1 MDNLFDI
8 VGSTITIKPESL
20 VVPEFRKIWE
30 RDKTKDKK
38 RAFNE
43 ISYVVFLHNK
53 SDKNPYKNYSEID
66 RETMLKK
73 DFSIESVDSLMSEAI
88 EKYKKLKV
96 TRYERVVNA
105 ALDSL
110 EDIEGYYLSIK
121 EQDKTKFDINEYLGS
136 MEKLGKAV
144 KSLRELE
151 KQLEA
156 DRTEGA
162 KVRGDSEIGLYEI
175 PKQ

>member
-1 MDNLFDI
+1 MNNLFDI
-8 VGSTITIKPESL
+8 VGNTITIKAESL

-38 RAFNE
+38 KAFNE
-43 ISYVVFLHNK
+43 ISYIVFLCDK

-66 RETMLKK
+66 RMVMLKK
-73 DFSIESVDSLMSEAI
+73 DFSIDNIDDLISEGI
-88 EKYKKLKV
+88 EKYKKLKT

-110 EDIEGYYLSIK
+110 EDIEDYYLSIK
-121 EQDKTKFDINEYLGS
+121 EQDKTKFDITEYLGS
-136 MEKLGKAV
+136 MEKLGKAI

-151 KQLEA
+151 KQLES
-156 DRTEGA
+156 DRTEGS
-162 KVRGDSEIGLYEI
+162 KVRGDNEIGLYEI
-175 PKQ
+175 PK

>member
-1 MDNLFDI
+1 MNNLFDI
-8 VGSTITIKPESL
+8 VGNTITIKAESL

-38 RAFNE
+38 KAFNE
-43 ISYVVFLHNK
+43 ISYIVFLCDK

-66 RETMLKK
+66 RMVMLKK
-73 DFSIESVDSLMSEAI
+73 DFSIDNTDDLISEGI
-88 EKYKKLKV
+88 EKYKKLKT

-110 EDIEGYYLSIK
+110 EDIEDYYLSIK
-121 EQDKTKFDINEYLGS
+121 EQDKTKFDITEYLGS
-136 MEKLGKAV
+136 MEKLGKAI

-151 KQLEA
+151 KQLES
-156 DRTEGA
+156 DRTEGS
-162 KVRGDSEIGLYEI
+162 KVRGDNEIGLYEI
-175 PKQ
+175 PK

>member
-1 MDNLFDI
+1 MSNLFDI

-20 VVPEFRKIWE
+20 VIPEFRKIWE

-38 RAFNE
+38 KAFNE
-43 ISYVVFLHNK
+43 ISYVVFLCDK

-66 RETMLKK
+66 RMVMLKK
-73 DFSIESVDSLMSEAI
+73 DFSIEDPDKLMLEAI
-88 EKYKKLKV
+88 DKYKKLKI

-110 EDIEGYYLSIK
+110 EDIEDYYLGIK
-121 EQDKTKFDINEYLGS
+121 EQDKTKFDITEYLGS
-136 MEKLGKAV
+136 MEKLGKAI

-156 DRTEGA
+156 DRTEGS

-175 PKQ
+175 PK